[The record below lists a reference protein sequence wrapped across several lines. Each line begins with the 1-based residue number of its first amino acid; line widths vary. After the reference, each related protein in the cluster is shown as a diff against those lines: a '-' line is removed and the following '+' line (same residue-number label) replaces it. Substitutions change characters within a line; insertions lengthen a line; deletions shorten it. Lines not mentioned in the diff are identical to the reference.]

1 MKTNV
6 TMMNLILLVFFIG
19 IIYFMMIRPQRKRD
33 KEAKEMR
40 DGLTRGDEIITIG
53 GF

>member
-1 MKTNV
+1 MKTNA

-33 KEAKEMR
+33 KEAKK
-40 DGLTRGDEIITIG
+40 
-53 GF
+53 